1 MSLTEKWHNYWILFP
16 QNLKE
21 RKWSFSF
28 AINISLLSALLRYQ
42 TVRLTVFLRVFKA
55 SSLLKIN
62 QSFSIR
68 GIVSYNNHINP
79 QIQWCK
85 ILGICATSQA
95 IFFSCDFFFFF
106 FFFVSGGP
114 ISVQNLF
121 CYCWVHQHSLH
132 SWRSRYFCVAV
143 DLVYSKSHSWR
154 TGSFFFFVIG
164 WNKIHGFLLNFVAT
178 FLFTCVLLKLLWIH
192 PSKSPLHAGGCYEC
206 TKSSTCQRI
215 YNIA

>member
-1 MSLTEKWHNYWILFP
+1 MSLAEKWHNYWILFP

-42 TVRLTVFLRVFKA
+42 TVRLTVFLRVLKA

-95 IFFSCDFFFFF
+95 IFFSCDSFFFSF

-121 CYCWVHQHSLH
+121 CCCWVHQHSLH

-143 DLVYSKSHSWR
+143 DLVYSKSQLEDWI
-154 TGSFFFFVIG
+154 FFFFFCHWV
-164 WNKIHGFLLNFVAT
+164 K
-178 FLFTCVLLKLLWIH
+178 
-192 PSKSPLHAGGCYEC
+192 
-206 TKSSTCQRI
+206 
-215 YNIA
+215 